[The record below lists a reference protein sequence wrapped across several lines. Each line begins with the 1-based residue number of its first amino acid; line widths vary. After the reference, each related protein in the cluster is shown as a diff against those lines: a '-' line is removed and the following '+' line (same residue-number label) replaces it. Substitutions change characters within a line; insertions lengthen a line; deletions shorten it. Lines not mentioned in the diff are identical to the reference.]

1 MGRKQPDITRRLLP
15 AAALVLLMALML
27 SVGTAW
33 ARYRY
38 RETTDMY
45 FAQKEASQVY
55 LWGGIKADGSFSKLP
70 VSLPVGETSRE
81 IPFLISNGQ
90 SAEDYA
96 SYTQQAQVRLLCSL
110 GLGNSGNLS
119 AELIVDG
126 QTYSAAAIPI
136 NTGSPVYASFG
147 EGWTYCF
154 LDENGNELRW
164 ELAGGQLSTTEM
176 KLQISTASG
185 VESSVLQLMVSAE
198 E

>member
-1 MGRKQPDITRRLLP
+1 M
-15 AAALVLLMALML
+15 
-27 SVGTAW
+27 
-33 ARYRY
+33 
-38 RETTDMY
+38 
-45 FAQKEASQVY
+45 
-55 LWGGIKADGSFSKLP
+55 
-70 VSLPVGETSRE
+70 
-81 IPFLISNGQ
+81 
-90 SAEDYA
+90 
-96 SYTQQAQVRLLCSL
+96 RLLCSL

-154 LDENGNELRW
+154 LDENGHELRW